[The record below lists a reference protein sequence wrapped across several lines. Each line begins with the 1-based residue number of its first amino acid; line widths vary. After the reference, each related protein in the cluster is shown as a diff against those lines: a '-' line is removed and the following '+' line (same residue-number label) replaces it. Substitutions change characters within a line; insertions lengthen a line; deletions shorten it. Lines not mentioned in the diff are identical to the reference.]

1 MNQIAFTPKKIAAL
15 MIVAVALTIVLIVLF
30 ARWYESISI
39 TKTPYRSNM
48 IATLQGDYI
57 YGYSGTSFYKTNVK
71 NQDDPIILS
80 QGLRLP
86 KIETSHWIGDKGV
99 VLTFSDSGVIRS
111 AVETSLKNLG
121 ERWDEDTAYYAWY
134 LDFETNQLHL
144 INRYGIAGQTIHYS
158 PQTNGVYYV
167 AYSDDLSEEEQSEG
181 LPLLVFS
188 TESKT
193 SKLVAKNSAAAND
206 LQFLGECP
214 ATIQY
219 LVCSIQNEDGN
230 YFLYGSGENTKT
242 KLVDRPFDSINPT
255 STPGVYIGTL
265 NKLDPERREE
275 DAELRADIYRI
286 DIENEQV
293 TKLNNT
299 IGSSRSMLANTSG
312 DDDFYVIEPAI
323 GEDSNEIGYIS
334 GTKNLAGFYGA
345 KIKATETDSESK
357 SILGP
362 FSRNQEGLSLFHDVE
377 GNSYLAAPSGIN
389 YEPKTLSEQQVKSLL
404 TSCFN
409 THTKGYKYTPELKQF
424 KVNIAY
430 DSNFTSTIANFAECA
445 TKVSSKTSY
454 GYSYIFV
461 GVSTF
466 DGRFVTD

>member
-1 MNQIAFTPKKIAAL
+1 MNQTSFTPKKIAAL
-15 MIVAVALTIVLIVLF
+15 VIIGVTLTLVLIVLF
-30 ARWYESISI
+30 ARWYPSISI

-57 YGYSGTSFYKTNVK
+57 YSYSGTTFYKTSVK

-86 KIETSHWIGDKGV
+86 RIETSHWIGDKGV
-99 VLTFSDSGVIRS
+99 VLTFADSGVIRS

-121 ERWDEDTAYYAWY
+121 ESWDEDTSYYAWY
-134 LDFETNQLHL
+134 LDFKTNQLHL
-144 INRYGIAGQTIHYS
+144 INRYGIAGQTIYYS
-158 PQTNGVYYV
+158 PQTDEVYYV
-167 AYSDDLSEEEQSEG
+167 AYSDDLSEEDQAED

-193 SKLVAKNSAAAND
+193 SKLVTKNAAAAND
-206 LQFLGECP
+206 IQHLGECP
-214 ATIQY
+214 ATIRS
-219 LVCSIQNEDGN
+219 LVCSIQAEDGD
-230 YFLYGSGENTKT
+230 YFLYGFSENTKT
-242 KLVDRPFDSINPT
+242 KLIDRPFNSINPT
-255 STPGVYIGTL
+255 ATPGVYIGTL
-265 NKLDPERREE
+265 NMVDPERREE
-275 DAELRADIYRI
+275 DAELKADVYRI
-286 DIENEQV
+286 DIENKQV

-299 IGSSRSMLANTSG
+299 IGSSRSLLANTSQG
-312 DDDFYVIEPAI
+312 DNFYVIEPAV

-334 GTKNLAGFYGA
+334 GTTNLMGSYGA
-345 KIKATETDSESK
+345 KIKATKTDSESK

-362 FSRNQEGLSLFHDVE
+362 FSRNKEGLSLFQDVE
-377 GNSYLAAPSGIN
+377 GDSYLVTPSGVS
-389 YEPKTLSEQQVKSLL
+389 YEPKTLSDEQVKSLL
-404 TSCFN
+404 NSCFSN
-409 THTKGYKYTPELKQF
+409 HTKGYRYTPELQQF

-430 DSNFTSTIANFAECA
+430 DSNFTSSIANFAECA
-445 TKVSSKTSY
+445 TKASPKTSY